1 MKSRSPSPPL
11 HLHVDENTPVHVHIE
26 KGHKATNK
34 LQDKPSESKMRA
46 ESANLRRTKKIKTKV
61 PWIPPGKTSAHGS
74 GLKWEGIT
82 HRLDIT
88 PPDTEKMV
96 SALRLS
102 DLSTEGGT
110 IHRKINTYEKK
121 IDSLV
126 NKVETL
132 KHEVELK
139 KKEHVLERYEGKLSA
154 SKKLLEEQKDK
165 LAKVSLELEETEHE
179 NARLKMSIE
188 RINEEKDLNLLQKQ
202 QLQEEKCH
210 LLSKLMEAEMDGSE
224 AAKQVGILRDTVDR
238 MKYEKRMS
246 STDVSLLTRQKEI
259 LLQKL
264 STFEGTNKALRTL
277 LREQHCR
284 ETEKQQLLSQ
294 IELLMKKLSDS
305 DTEKTHLQLR
315 LYEKEKEVDDLLLQL
330 QTEKDKAQ
338 KASELSKSLDATKAH
353 LQGQLRSRE
362 AENNRLTVQLKNLER
377 AEVQHKIEMEKT
389 KEHYNEMKQKVDSDK
404 DALKKS
410 ARALKQRAERSEET
424 VQTLNAQLAEK
435 NAELARSLS
444 DIDNWKSR
452 HSAFMKDKSEMEKVI
467 GTLNNRITELLEEIQ
482 INDEK
487 SRLDQE
493 SLMDKLH
500 QQNREN
506 TFLKLEHEKLKSTLA
521 TAEEKLAFSH
531 NEVQQLKSSLH
542 QYEGLVDT
550 YKDQV
555 EKARM
560 EAREVCK
567 QLDKCDKET
576 KTLETLKDLE
586 VEEVRRSYH
595 ASVEMVKQSE
605 RKLQDCQELLLDQER
620 KNIELTRIIS
630 DMRTGM
636 EKQGEKVLSTR
647 EKYQSALEENHR
659 LVTKLADLERKLDD
673 AGIQQRD
680 LMQIVA
686 KQEESLQQGQWKLEE
701 KNRECAALARQLN
714 ASIEESCR
722 QVNQARESVTSKE
735 RATQSKILDLETQL
749 SRTKAELNQI
759 RRTKDDTERRFQS
772 RLQDLK
778 DRLEQSESTNR
789 SMQNYVQ
796 FLKSSYSN
804 VFGEAAFSSTPIHP
818 QTPI

>member
-1 MKSRSPSPPL
+1 
-11 HLHVDENTPVHVHIE
+11 
-26 KGHKATNK
+26 
-34 LQDKPSESKMRA
+34 MRG
-46 ESANLRRTKKIKTKV
+46 ETANLRRTTKIKSKV
-61 PWIPPGKTSAHGS
+61 PWIPPGKTSACGN
-74 GLKWEGIT
+74 GLKREGFT
-82 HRLDIT
+82 HRLDII
-88 PPDTEKMV
+88 PPDTKKMV
-96 SALRLS
+96 SALSLD
-102 DLSTEGGT
+102 DLSKEGGT
-110 IHRKINTYEKK
+110 IHLKINTYEKK
-121 IDSLV
+121 IDSLIS
-126 NKVETL
+126 KVDTL
-132 KHEVELK
+132 KHELELK
-139 KKEHVLERYEGKLSA
+139 KNEHVLELYEGKLSA

-165 LAKVSLELEETEHE
+165 LAKMSLELDETEHE

-188 RINEEKDLNLLQKQ
+188 QINEEKDLNLFQKH

-210 LLSKLMEAEMDGSE
+210 LLSKLMEPERDGSE
-224 AAKQVGILRDTVDR
+224 AAKQVGILRNTVDR

-246 STDVSLLTRQKEI
+246 STDVNQLARQNEI

-264 STFEGTNKALRTL
+264 STCEGTNKALRTL
-277 LREQHCR
+277 LSEQHFR
-284 ETEKQQLLSQ
+284 ETEKQQ
-294 IELLMKKLSDS
+294 LLMKKLSDS

-338 KASELSKSLDATKAH
+338 KASELSKSLDATKAY
-353 LQGQLRSRE
+353 LQGQLRSCE
-362 AENNRLTVQLKNLER
+362 VENNHLTVQLKNLER

-389 KEHYNEMKQKVDSDK
+389 KEHYNEMKQKLDK

-444 DIDNWKSR
+444 DIDNWKSL
-452 HSAFMKDKSEMEKVI
+452 HSAYMNEKSEMEKVI
-467 GTLNNRITELLEEIQ
+467 STLNNRITELLEDIQ
-482 INDEK
+482 TNEEM

-493 SLMDKLH
+493 SLMEELH
-500 QQNREN
+500 QQHTEN
-506 TFLKLEHEKLKSTLA
+506 TFFKQEHEKLKSTLA

-567 QLDKCDKET
+567 QLEKCDK
-576 KTLETLKDLE
+576 KTPKDLE
-586 VEEVRRSYH
+586 VGESYL
-595 ASVEMVKQSE
+595 ACVEMVKQSE

-620 KNIELTRIIS
+620 KNIELTSIIS

-636 EKQGEKVLSTR
+636 EKQEEKVLSTR
-647 EKYQSALEENHR
+647 EKYQSALEENNC
-659 LVTKLADLERKLDD
+659 LVAKLADLERKLDD
-673 AGIQQRD
+673 AGIQQKD

-686 KQEESLQQGQWKLEE
+686 KQEDFLQQSQWQLEG
-701 KNRECAALARQLN
+701 RDRDCAAMACQLN
-714 ASIEESCR
+714 AYLAE
-722 QVNQARESVTSKE
+722 QVNQARECVTCKE

-749 SRTKAELNQI
+749 SITKAEVIEILCI
-759 RRTKDDTERRFQS
+759 KEETECRFQS
-772 RLQDLK
+772 CLQDLK
-778 DRLEQSESTNR
+778 DKLELSESINR
-789 SMQNYVQ
+789 SMQAYVQ

-804 VFGEAAFSSTPIHP
+804 VFGEPAFSRTLIHP
-818 QTPI
+818 QSPM